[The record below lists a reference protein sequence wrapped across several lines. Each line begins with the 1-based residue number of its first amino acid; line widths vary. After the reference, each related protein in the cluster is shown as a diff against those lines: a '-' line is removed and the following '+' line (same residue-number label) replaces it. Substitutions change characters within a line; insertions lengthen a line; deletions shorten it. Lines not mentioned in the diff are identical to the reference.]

1 MKIDKIE
8 FSRDITIRP
17 IADRWYRI
25 DGAFTV
31 DIYLKDEGV
40 VHIRVDDGFMFDG
53 RSGGPCVDFIAPN
66 LGTQDELKIWLLHDL
81 MGYDIYFSFKE
92 TNKILYDNLR
102 HINYGWI
109 KANAIWSAVSISDSW
124 FGRPLPDSR
133 EYPNLSKIHVRHYDK
148 FYKGM

>member
-1 MKIDKIE
+1 MKVDKIE
-8 FSRDITIRP
+8 FSRDITIKP

-40 VHIRVDDGFMFDG
+40 VHICVDDGFMFDG

-81 MGYDIYFSFKE
+81 MGYDIYFTFKE

-102 HINYGWI
+102 KIGYGWI
-109 KANAIWSAVSISDSW
+109 KANSIWSAVSISDSW
-124 FGRPLPDSR
+124 FGIPLPDSR
-133 EYPNLSKIHVRHYDK
+133 EYPNLNKIHVRHYDK
-148 FYKGM
+148 LYKGM

>member
-92 TNKILYDNLR
+92 TNKIQVYLCIKNFVYLQ
-102 HINYGWI
+102 INH
-109 KANAIWSAVSISDSW
+109 
-124 FGRPLPDSR
+124 LM
-133 EYPNLSKIHVRHYDK
+133 LTHLHY
-148 FYKGM
+148 F

>member
-31 DIYLKDEGV
+31 DIYLKNEGV

-102 HINYGWI
+102 NINYGWI

-133 EYPNLSKIHVRHYDK
+133 EYPNISKIHVRHYDK

>member
-81 MGYDIYFSFKE
+81 MAYDIYFSFKE

-102 HINYGWI
+102 NINYSWI

-124 FGRPLPDSR
+124 FGIPLPDSR
-133 EYPNLSKIHVRHYDK
+133 EYPNLNKIHVRHYDK
-148 FYKGM
+148 LYKGM